1 MGCRMSN
8 FKCPVCNKYKVPN
21 PASFAV
27 GDDVKFM
34 RIKPGAR
41 TTSFHSVS
49 GKIIAL
55 DGDDAV
61 LVRSRGK
68 NTRILRTGLT
78 RVDQPSPVTYLL
90 FGVCHC
96 GGFIYE
102 QP

>member
-1 MGCRMSN
+1 MSD
-8 FKCPVCNKYKVPN
+8 FKCPVCDKYKVPN

-27 GDDVKFM
+27 GDKVKFM
-34 RIKPGAR
+34 RIKQGIR
-41 TTSFHSVS
+41 TTSFNSVS

-68 NTRILRTGLT
+68 DTRILRTGLT
-78 RVDQPSPVTYLL
+78 HEDQPSPVSYQM

-96 GGFIYE
+96 GGVL
-102 QP
+102 

>member
-1 MGCRMSN
+1 VSN
-8 FKCPVCNKYKVPN
+8 FECPTCNKFKLPN

-27 GDDVKFM
+27 GDKVKFM
-34 RIKPGAR
+34 RIKRGLR
-41 TTSFHSVS
+41 TTSFNSVS

-68 NTRILRTGLT
+68 DTRILRTGLT
-78 RVDQPSPVTYLL
+78 HEDQPSPVSYQM

-96 GGFIYE
+96 GGVL
-102 QP
+102 